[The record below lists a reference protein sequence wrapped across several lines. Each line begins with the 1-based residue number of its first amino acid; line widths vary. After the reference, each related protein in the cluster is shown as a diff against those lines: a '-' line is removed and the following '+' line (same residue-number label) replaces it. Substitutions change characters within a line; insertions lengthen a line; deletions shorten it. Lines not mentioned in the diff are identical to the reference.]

1 MLEGSPSSATIQ
13 WLGEISIEQEKVW
26 TMEEIYWDIKE
37 HQARENS
44 DFVKLE
50 SDDSTIKLTGSF
62 EFGFRTVRNSCRTIN
77 SNSYDSSCFPFD
89 RIQF

>member
-13 WLGEISIEQEKVW
+13 WLGEISGSIEQEKVW

-50 SDDSTIKLTGSF
+50 SDSTIKLTGSVLIRF
-62 EFGFRTVRNSCRTIN
+62 RTIN
-77 SNSYDSSCFPFD
+77 SNNYSSSYYPFD
-89 RIQF
+89 KIQFQVEN